1 MDIKKLAAGI
11 QAETEKIIVG
21 KSDRIKLIIMA
32 VLADGHVLLD
42 DLPGVGKTTMVK
54 AISIALGCESGRI
67 QFVPDML
74 PSDIIGMR
82 IYNQKTGD
90 FELRQGP
97 VMTNILLADEIN
109 RAIPRT
115 QSALLEAM
123 EERQISIDGERFAL
137 PRPFLV
143 LATQNPVESESTFR
157 LPAAQMDRFLIR
169 LSMGYPSPEEE
180 RRMLFT
186 LGDEIPF
193 GSVKPVTNSDEL
205 IAAQHEVASVHVS
218 DDVAAYI
225 VALADVT
232 RSHPQLAMGASP
244 RATRGLYRAAKVWA
258 AMDGRDFVTP
268 DDVRALAHP
277 VLEHRVMLD
286 SGARFAGYTAAKAID
301 DVLAS
306 TEAAPSAE
314 RLLDE

>member
-157 LPAAQMDRFLIR
+157 LPAAQMDRFLIC

-225 VALADVT
+225 VALADAT

>member
-1 MDIKKLAAGI
+1 
-11 QAETEKIIVG
+11 
-21 KSDRIKLIIMA
+21 
-32 VLADGHVLLD
+32 
-42 DLPGVGKTTMVK
+42 
-54 AISIALGCESGRI
+54 
-67 QFVPDML
+67 
-74 PSDIIGMR
+74 
-82 IYNQKTGD
+82 
-90 FELRQGP
+90 
-97 VMTNILLADEIN
+97 
-109 RAIPRT
+109 
-115 QSALLEAM
+115 
-123 EERQISIDGERFAL
+123 
-137 PRPFLV
+137 
-143 LATQNPVESESTFR
+143 
-157 LPAAQMDRFLIR
+157 
-169 LSMGYPSPEEE
+169 
-180 RRMLFT
+180 MLFT
-186 LGDEIPF
+186 LGDEMPF

-225 VALADVT
+225 VALADAT